1 MKSPPVSVGSLR
13 GTTTED
19 TRQRIRSVHVS
30 RHNKG
35 KRRRRPKSTAPQVP
49 PRAPRGIERIEQ
61 RPKAPWHPV
70 PLVEISV
77 LIGIVC
83 IAVGFFSRDSTMG
96 RTVLALGF
104 VLGALGGLDTSARE
118 HWAGYRSHT
127 LVLAGFPAFAAAVL
141 SALAG
146 LPPYVAPIVLLGVF
160 LAAFVALRRV
170 WQRTSGRT
178 PA

>member
-1 MKSPPVSVGSLR
+1 M
-13 GTTTED
+13 
-19 TRQRIRSVHVS
+19 HVS

-49 PRAPRGIERIEQ
+49 PRPPRGVERIDE
-61 RPKAPWHPV
+61 RPKAPWHPF

-83 IAVGFFSRDSTMG
+83 IVVGFFSRDSAGG
-96 RTVLALGF
+96 RTVLGLGF
-104 VLGALGGLDTSARE
+104 VLGALGGLDTAVRE
-118 HWAGYRSHT
+118 HWAGFRSHT
-127 LVLAGFPAFAAAVL
+127 LVLAAFPAVAAAVL

-146 LPPYVAPIVLLGVF
+146 APRILIAPLLVLVF
-160 LAAFVALRRV
+160 VLAFAGLRRV
-170 WQRTSGRT
+170 WDRTADRT

>member
-1 MKSPPVSVGSLR
+1 
-13 GTTTED
+13 
-19 TRQRIRSVHVS
+19 VS

-49 PRAPRGIERIEQ
+49 PRAPRPPRGIERIEA

-70 PLVEISV
+70 PLVELCV

-83 IAVGFFSRDSTMG
+83 IAVGFFSRDSALG

-127 LVLAGFPAFAAAVL
+127 LVLAGFPAVAAAVL

-146 LPPYVAPIVLLGVF
+146 VPNFLVPLVLLGIF
-160 LAAFVALRRV
+160 LAAFTGLRRV
-170 WQRTSGRT
+170 WERAKS
-178 PA
+178 A

>member
-1 MKSPPVSVGSLR
+1 M
-13 GTTTED
+13 
-19 TRQRIRSVHVS
+19 S

-35 KRRRRPKSTAPQVP
+35 KRRRRPKSTSPQVP
-49 PRAPRGIERIEQ
+49 PRPPRGVERIDA
-61 RPKAPWHPV
+61 RPKAPWHPF
-70 PLVEISV
+70 PLVELCV

-96 RTVLALGF
+96 RTVLGLGF
-104 VLGALGGLDTSARE
+104 ALGALGGLDTSVRE

-127 LVLAGFPAFAAAVL
+127 LVLAAFPAVAVAIL

-146 LPPYVAPIVLLGVF
+146 VPAVVVPIALLGIFMV
-160 LAAFVALRRV
+160 AFVALRRV
-170 WQRTSGRT
+170 WERTSGRT

>member
-1 MKSPPVSVGSLR
+1 MKSPPGSVGSLR
-13 GTTTED
+13 GTTTEER
-19 TRQRIRSVHVS
+19 RQRIRSMHVS
-30 RHNKG
+30 RHNRG

-83 IAVGFFSRDSTMG
+83 IAVGFFSRDSAMG

-104 VLGALGGLDTSARE
+104 VLGALGGLDTAARE
-118 HWAGYRSHT
+118 HWAGFRSHA
-127 LVLAGFPAFAAAVL
+127 LVLAGVTGVARGVLRAPA
-141 SALAG
+141 G
-146 LPPYVAPIVLLGVF
+146 GPPCAP
-160 LAAFVALRRV
+160 A
-170 WQRTSGRT
+170 
-178 PA
+178 